1 MSVEADARED
11 DACELCVV
19 VLFCLVRCG
28 LPFSFVRLS
37 PLGDCICLGSDPVV
51 ACVELGLRILDK
63 LLVELPVGTGIC
75 AASGCCGSSSDG
87 V

>member
-11 DACELCVV
+11 DACELRVV
-19 VLFCLVRCG
+19 VLVCLVRCG

-37 PLGDCICLGSDPVV
+37 PLGDCILGCILGSPKVD
-51 ACVELGLRILDK
+51 I

-75 AASGCCGSSSDG
+75 AASGCSGTVGSYSDG